1 MDHAAIGAYYL
12 ENHKIPAEIVEA
24 VRFHHDPLAAPARR
38 HLAAAAHLADG
49 YARLAGLTGGVE
61 ARPAPTEEELIA
73 DPCAALIWGDEPAA
87 RTVHMRPLTD
97 STRRLPALVNA
108 LL

>member
-1 MDHAAIGAYYL
+1 L
-12 ENHKIPAEIVEA
+12 QK
-24 VRFHHDPLAAPARR
+24 
-38 HLAAAAHLADG
+38 
-49 YARLAGLTGGVE
+49 

-97 STRRLPALVNA
+97 SMRRLPALVNA